1 MAGGTWT
8 SQNKVRPGVYIRFT
22 SSRGLGLVVG
32 ERGTVAICEP
42 MSWGPVEQVMTV
54 KAGADVTHLD
64 SVRQVVTWARGN
76 MEASGLDGIRWVVE
90 DAMKFARRE
99 ARRGNMYDGII
110 LDPPAYGHGPDGEK
124 WKLDECLFEL
134 LRTVDMILRP
144 GRSFAVL
151 NLYSNGYSAL
161 LGETLAREAF
171 KGGRIKTE
179 SGELALVDSFGKAL
193 PLSIVVRIER
203 QS

>member
-1 MAGGTWT
+1 
-8 SQNKVRPGVYIRFT
+8 
-22 SSRGLGLVVG
+22 
-32 ERGTVAICEP
+32 
-42 MSWGPVEQVMTV
+42 
-54 KAGADVTHLD
+54 
-64 SVRQVVTWARGN
+64 
-76 MEASGLDGIRWVVE
+76 
-90 DAMKFARRE
+90 
-99 ARRGNMYDGII
+99 
-110 LDPPAYGHGPDGEK
+110 
-124 WKLDECLFEL
+124 
-134 LRTVDMILRP
+134 MILRP

-179 SGELALVDSFGKAL
+179 SGELALVDSFGKSP